1 MISKKTIILISIIAV
16 VVILTLTLGLVFG
29 LRKKNGNED
38 DVEIVN
44 SYDNTDELI
53 KKFPVTNMVTV
64 KEGLEKKIQNRLLT
78 GFENWN
84 RGYKAW
90 KKWGN
95 ILYTNASIYNV
106 NGARLTLSQYQ
117 AAMDVSL
124 KQDKYF

>member
-1 MISKKTIILISIIAV
+1 MISKKTIILISIIAA

-90 KKWGN
+90 K
-95 ILYTNASIYNV
+95 
-106 NGARLTLSQYQ
+106 
-117 AAMDVSL
+117 
-124 KQDKYF
+124 